1 MRPFL
6 YSLVPFVCC
15 LCEFRLSAGYF
26 SLNHAHPLPSSCSNT
41 YEARLTSIS
50 AIKDV
55 VELASDDNQTYFIS
69 YRDHKA
75 TDTV

>member
-1 MRPFL
+1 
-6 YSLVPFVCC
+6 LVPFACC
-15 LCEFRLSAGYF
+15 LFEFRLSAGYF
-26 SLNHAHPLPSSCSNT
+26 SLNHAHPPPSSCSNT
-41 YEARLTSIS
+41 YEALLTAIS

-55 VELASDDNQTYFIS
+55 VELASGDNQTYFIS